1 MKTVRKYILTER
13 EKAISLEFL
22 ETGKKLEG
30 FYLLHHH
37 ILERLEGLEKDM
49 ARIKAVLA
57 KIEG

>member
-1 MKTVRKYILTER
+1 MRKYILTDR

-37 ILERLEGLEKDM
+37 ILERLKGLKEDM
-49 ARIKAVLA
+49 VLVKAVLD

>member
-1 MKTVRKYILTER
+1 MRKYILTDR
-13 EKAISLEFL
+13 EKEISLEFL

-37 ILERLEGLEKDM
+37 ILERLKDLEEDIVL
-49 ARIKAVLA
+49 AKAVLD

>member
-1 MKTVRKYILTER
+1 MRKYILTDR
-13 EKAISLEFL
+13 EKEISREFL

-37 ILERLEGLEKDM
+37 LLERIESLEDDLKLSKM
-49 ARIKAVLA
+49 VLA

>member
-1 MKTVRKYILTER
+1 MVRKYVLTER

-37 ILERLEGLEKDM
+37 ALERIDALEGDM
-49 ARIKAVLA
+49 NLIKKVLA
-57 KIEG
+57 KIDG

>member
-13 EKAISLEFL
+13 EKEISREFL

-37 ILERLEGLEKDM
+37 LLERIESLEDDLKLSKM
-49 ARIKAVLA
+49 VLA
-57 KIEG
+57 KIDG

>member
-1 MKTVRKYILTER
+1 MRKYILTER

>member
-1 MKTVRKYILTER
+1 MRKYILTER
-13 EKAISLEFL
+13 EKAIGTEFL

-37 ILERLEGLEKDM
+37 ILERLKGLEEDM
-49 ARIKAVLA
+49 NLIKKVIS

>member
-1 MKTVRKYILTER
+1 MRKYILTDR
-13 EKAISLEFL
+13 EKEIGLEFL

-37 ILERLEGLEKDM
+37 ILERIKDLEKDM
-49 ARIKAVLA
+49 ALAKAVLD

>member
-1 MKTVRKYILTER
+1 MRKYILTER
-13 EKAISLEFL
+13 EKAIGIEFL

-37 ILERLEGLEKDM
+37 ILERLKGLEDDM
-49 ARIKAVLA
+49 NLITKVLS

>member
-1 MKTVRKYILTER
+1 MRTYILTER
-13 EKAISLEFL
+13 EREIGLEFL

-37 ILERLEGLEKDM
+37 ILERLKGLEEDM
-49 ARIKAVLA
+49 VLIKKILA

>member
-1 MKTVRKYILTER
+1 MRKYILTER

-37 ILERLEGLEKDM
+37 ALERIEALKDDI
-49 ARIKAVLA
+49 ALIKKVLT
-57 KIEG
+57 KIDG

>member
-1 MKTVRKYILTER
+1 MRKYILTER

-37 ILERLEGLEKDM
+37 ALKRIDALEDDM
-49 ARIKAVLA
+49 SLIKKVLA
-57 KIEG
+57 KIDG

>member
-1 MKTVRKYILTER
+1 MRKYILTDR
-13 EKAISLEFL
+13 EKEISLEFL

-37 ILERLEGLEKDM
+37 LLERIEAIEEDLKLSK
-49 ARIKAVLA
+49 KVLA

>member
-1 MKTVRKYILTER
+1 MRKYILTER
-13 EKAISLEFL
+13 EKAIGIEFL

-37 ILERLEGLEKDM
+37 ILERLKNLEDDM
-49 ARIKAVLA
+49 NLITKVLS

>member
-1 MKTVRKYILTER
+1 VRTYILTER
-13 EKAISLEFL
+13 EKEISLEFL

-37 ILERLEGLEKDM
+37 LLERIESLEDDLKLS
-49 ARIKAVLA
+49 KKVLD